1 MKKID
6 PRDLLDE
13 LDLPEAQW
21 NGYHGRQKD
30 YKYIKKVHLTIYD
43 MDD

>member
-1 MKKID
+1 MKKFD

-13 LDLPEAQW
+13 LDLPEDQW

-30 YKYIKKVHLTIYD
+30 PKHNKKVHLPIYELED
-43 MDD
+43 

>member
-13 LDLPEAQW
+13 LDLTEAQW
-21 NGYHGRQKD
+21 NGYYGRQKD
-30 YKYIKKVHLTIYD
+30 YKLIKKVHLPIYD
-43 MDD
+43 MED

>member
-21 NGYHGRQKD
+21 NGYHGRQQD
-30 YKYIKKVHLTIYD
+30 YKHIKKVHLPIYD
-43 MDD
+43 MED